1 MKQLLVQAAWAVFY
15 LWLLGGLLTLLSL
28 FRLKFLKPTNDVRL
42 KSSDAQLVSILVP
55 ARNEERRILRDCLR
69 SILAQDYGN
78 FEVVA
83 VNDRSIDATGEI
95 LRELAEGDERLRV
108 VEGTEPPDGW
118 LGKPHALQQAL
129 EAARGEWVVMADAD
143 MIFHPAALRT
153 AVAYVLERDADA
165 LTYVPHFEA
174 GSFWE
179 KVFIPVW
186 GWGILILYPLD
197 IVNRTRSPLA
207 IGIGGFFLIRRASLA
222 PLGGFAAVRDE
233 VLDDMR
239 LAGYLKKSGALAFA
253 EYAPDLA
260 RTRMYTNL
268 GGLWESATKNWFAAI
283 HFSLA
288 LAAATLVW
296 TLTVGLLPALLAALS
311 GLMIALGSADET
323 WRRLF
328 VPSFLAWVVTVLLT
342 AAVNKA
348 FRVPARYALATPL
361 GWAVCCAVLIGSV
374 FGVVTGRGLEWKGRK
389 FYERAGVAPPK
400 GKAGQQRSR

>member
-1 MKQLLVQAAWAVFY
+1 MKNLLVQAAWVIFY
-15 LWLLGGLLTLLSL
+15 MWLLGGLLTLLSL
-28 FRLKFLKPTNDVRL
+28 FRLKFLKPTDDARL
-42 KSSDAQLVSILVP
+42 ESPDAPLVSVLVP
-55 ARNEERRILRDCLR
+55 ARNEERRILRVCLR

-83 VNDRSIDATGEI
+83 VNDRSTDETGAI
-95 LRELAEGDERLRV
+95 LRELAAGDERLRV
-108 VEGTEPPDGW
+108 VEGVEPPRGW
-118 LGKPHALQQAL
+118 LGKPYALQQAL
-129 EAARGEWVVMADAD
+129 EASRGEWVLMADAD
-143 MIFHPAALRT
+143 MVFHTAALRT
-153 AVAYVLERDADA
+153 AVAYVFERDADA
-165 LTYVPHFEA
+165 LTYIPQFEA

-179 KVFIPVW
+179 RVFIPVW

-207 IGIGGFFLIRRASLA
+207 IGIGGFFLIRRTSLA
-222 PLGGFAAVRDE
+222 PLGDFAVVRDE

-239 LAGYLKKSGALAFA
+239 LAGYLKKSGARAFA

-288 LAAATLVW
+288 LAAATLAW
-296 TLTVGLLPALLAALS
+296 TFTIGLLPTLLAALS
-311 GLMIALGSADET
+311 ALMIALGSSDET
-323 WRRLF
+323 WQRLF

-342 AAVNKA
+342 AAVNRV
-348 FRVPARYALATPL
+348 FRVPARYALTTPL
-361 GWAVCCAVLIGSV
+361 GWVVCSAVLIGSA
-374 FGVVTGRGLEWKGRK
+374 FGVTTGRGLEWKGRK
-389 FYERAGVAPPK
+389 FYERAGVTPPK